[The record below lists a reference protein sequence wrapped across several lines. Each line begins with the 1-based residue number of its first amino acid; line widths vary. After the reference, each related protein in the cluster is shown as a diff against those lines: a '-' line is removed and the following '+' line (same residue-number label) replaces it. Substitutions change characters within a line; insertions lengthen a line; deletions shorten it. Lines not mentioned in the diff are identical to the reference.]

1 MSAPGGSPRTP
12 RWQWVVT
19 AAIAAGSFVSSIAS
33 NVVANLVGSNLN
45 ALTWSFVG
53 MTALGGGGLA
63 LLDWRRRRL
72 AQQQRAADPA
82 ESVPEQ
88 SPGVPTDLP
97 YTSGFTGRR
106 ADLDWIIAALEDEH
120 AVAVVGRRAV
130 GTSTCAVQAANVVR
144 DRFDEGPVYL
154 DLRGAGRQLSP
165 RQVLGALGRKLGT
178 PPPRSARW
186 QDLQAAGAAIRH
198 ALADKQ
204 TLLVLDNVASDAQV
218 RALLPPAPSC
228 RLLFAGSPQLTT
240 LDGVAIR
247 WLEEPDARDAVEM
260 FAAAAHDGGIGRTRR
275 ADPRTDPAVG
285 ELVELCG
292 RQPRIVRA
300 LGYRSA
306 RHGWRTDELLAT
318 LRRAVVAPP
327 HLPVP
332 YAEALALLTRRDSAY
347 RALSRPGRR
356 LFRLL
361 SLAPRPLGR
370 EPIAAL
376 TRWPVGKV
384 GQLLDELA
392 AGAFVA
398 SAEGDRYHVRPLLAA
413 LARLH
418 LRDDEPARRRVRAQ
432 AGLVRH
438 LARRAERLAA
448 TLAVA
453 AVPGPAGLHLD
464 DDPDDWFTLNHDLLR
479 ELVVN
484 AAGPPG
490 VGDPLPRTL
499 RRWWFRLAAALCLWY
514 AHEDDLAHWE
524 EVCVAV
530 LGTPTAGDR
539 PTVAGWAH
547 NEIGVIRRRRGD
559 PRGATAALTLAVTE
573 RPRRGQGQA
582 GTNLGLALL
591 DQGDVD
597 LAIEYLERARR
608 HRSPADRAGQGLTEL
623 GLGAAYLARDDA
635 ARARHHLVRAANT
648 FDGIGERRGYAAAL
662 TNLVLAQWRL
672 GEHLDAAH
680 AGGAA
685 LAEYERLGDE
695 AGRAAALLNTGAML
709 VSADPPRGDRAHDL
723 LTEARRLRERRDPDA
738 ALGRTLLYLGDAA
751 LAVDRPEQA
760 RRYWQEAAD
769 VGEAVGDD
777 TARAAALLRLAS

>member
-1 MSAPGGSPRTP
+1 MSSTGDPQRTP

-19 AAIAAGSFVSSIAS
+19 AGIAAGSFVSSITS
-33 NVVANLVGSNLN
+33 NVVANLVGSNLG
-45 ALTWSFVG
+45 ALTWSFVAL
-53 MTALGGGGLA
+53 TAIGSGGLV
-63 LLDWRRRRL
+63 LLDRRRRRVAD
-72 AQQQRAADPA
+72 AQRVGEPA

-88 SPGVPTDLP
+88 RPGVPTDLP

-106 ADLDWIIAALEDEH
+106 ADLDWILAALEGEH

-130 GTSTCAVQAANVVR
+130 GTSTCAVQAANAVR
-144 DRFDEGPVYL
+144 DRYGEGPVYL
-154 DLRGAGRQLSP
+154 DLRGGGRQLRP
-165 RQVLGALGRKLGT
+165 RQVLVALGRKLGT

-186 QDLQAAGAAIRH
+186 ADLQAAGAAIRA
-198 ALADKQ
+198 ALADRR
-204 TLLVLDNVASDAQV
+204 TLLVLDNVATAAQV

-228 RLLFAGSPQLTT
+228 RLLFAGSPELTT
-240 LDGVAIR
+240 LEGVAFR
-247 WLEEPDARDAVEM
+247 WLEEPDRKDAVEM

-275 ADPRTDPAVG
+275 PDPRTDPAVA

-306 RHGWRTDELLAT
+306 RHGWRTEELLAT

-327 HLPVP
+327 HLSVP

-347 RALSRPGRR
+347 HALSRPARR

-361 SLAPRPLGR
+361 SVAPRPLGR
-370 EPIAAL
+370 EPVAAL
-376 TRWPVGKV
+376 TRWPLPRI

-398 SAEGDRYHVRPLLAA
+398 SAEGDRYHVRPLLAG

-432 AGLVRH
+432 ARLVRH

-464 DDPDDWFTLNHDLLR
+464 DDPDDWFALNHDLLR
-479 ELVVN
+479 DLVIG

-490 VGDPLPRTL
+490 IGDPLPRGL
-499 RRWWFRLAAALCLWY
+499 RRWWFRLAAALCVWY
-514 AHEDDLAHWE
+514 AHEDDLAQWE
-524 EVCVAV
+524 AVCVAV

-539 PTVAGWAH
+539 PAVAGWAH

-559 PRGATAALTLAVTE
+559 PQGAAAALILAVTE
-573 RPRRGQGQA
+573 RRRRGQGQA
-582 GTNLGLALL
+582 RTNLGLALL
-591 DQGDVD
+591 DQGDTD

-608 HRSPADRAGQGLTEL
+608 HRAPADRAGQGLTEL
-623 GLGAAYLARDDA
+623 GLGAAYLARDDPE
-635 ARARHHLVRAANT
+635 RARHHLVRAANI
-648 FDGIGERRGYAAAL
+648 FDGTGERRGYAAAL

-680 AGGAA
+680 AGAAA
-685 LAEYERLGDE
+685 LAEYERLGDPE
-695 AGRAAALLNTGAML
+695 GRAAALLNTGAML
-709 VSADPPRGDRAHDL
+709 VSADPPRGDRAYDL
-723 LTEARRLRERRDPDA
+723 LTEARRLREQRRPHA
-738 ALGRTLLYLGDAA
+738 GLGRTLLYLGDAA

-760 RRYWQEAAD
+760 RRFWQDAAD
-769 VGEAVGDD
+769 VCDEVADADG
-777 TARAAALLRLAS
+777 RAAALHRLTS